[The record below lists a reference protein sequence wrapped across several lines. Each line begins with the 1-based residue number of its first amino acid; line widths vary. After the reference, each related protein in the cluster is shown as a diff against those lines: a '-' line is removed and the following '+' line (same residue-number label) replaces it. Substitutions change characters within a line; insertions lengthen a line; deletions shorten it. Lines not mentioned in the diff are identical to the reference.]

1 MALFRKASSI
11 LGRTVG
17 SRVSRETSVS
27 NPSIFQAIR
36 CMSSSKVFVGGLS
49 YQTDDN
55 GLREA
60 FDKYGEVM
68 EARVILDRETQR
80 SRGFGFVTYATAEE
94 ASAAIQAL
102 DQQELHGRQVKV
114 NYANDRPRGFGGGGF
129 GGGGYGGGG
138 YGEGGGGYGG
148 GGYSGGGGG
157 YGGGGYNGGGGG
169 GYGGG
174 GYGGGGGGYGG
185 GGYPAAGENQTS
197 GDAQGFG
204 GDSGSYASNAADS
217 GLGGGGEGS
226 YRDYDAPEN
235 FADKRG

>member
-1 MALFRKASSI
+1 MALFRKAASL

-49 YQTDDN
+49 YQTDEN
-55 GLREA
+55 SLREA
-60 FDKYGEVM
+60 FDKYGQVV

-80 SRGFGFVTYATAEE
+80 SRGFGFVTFATAEE

-129 GGGGYGGGG
+129 GGGGGG
-138 YGEGGGGYGG
+138 YGGGGGGYGG

-169 GYGGG
+169 YGGA
-174 GYGGGGGGYGG
+174 GGGYGG
-185 GGYPAAGENQTS
+185 GGYPAAGESQTS
-197 GDAQGFG
+197 GDAQGYG
-204 GDSGSYASNAADS
+204 GDSGSYASGAADS
-217 GLGGGGEGS
+217 GS

>member
-1 MALFRKASSI
+1 MLEFGLSARFSGMSIVLFLDFQFIFAYDMRGVVAMALFRKAASL

-55 GLREA
+55 SLREA
-60 FDKYGEVM
+60 FDKYGQVV

-80 SRGFGFVTYATAEE
+80 SRGFGFVTYTTAEE

-102 DQQELHGRQVKV
+102 DQQVS
-114 NYANDRPRGFGGGGF
+114 
-129 GGGGYGGGG
+129 
-138 YGEGGGGYGG
+138 GE
-148 GGYSGGGGG
+148 S
-157 YGGGGYNGGGGG
+157 
-169 GYGGG
+169 
-174 GYGGGGGGYGG
+174 
-185 GGYPAAGENQTS
+185 QTS
-197 GDAQGFG
+197 DDAQGYG
-204 GDSGSYASNAADS
+204 GDSGSYASGAADS

-226 YRDYDAPEN
+226 YRDYDAPGN

>member
-1 MALFRKASSI
+1 MALFRKAASL

-55 GLREA
+55 SLREA
-60 FDKYGEVM
+60 FDKYGQVV

-80 SRGFGFVTYATAEE
+80 SRGFGFVTYTTAEE

-114 NYANDRPRGFGGGGF
+114 NYANDRPRGGFGGGGF
-129 GGGGYGGGG
+129 GGGG
-138 YGEGGGGYGG
+138 GYGG
-148 GGYSGGGGG
+148 GSYNGGGGG

-169 GYGGG
+169 YGGG
-174 GYGGGGGGYGG
+174 GYNGGGYGGG
-185 GGYPAAGENQTS
+185 GGYPAAGESQTS
-197 GDAQGFG
+197 DDAQGYG
-204 GDSGSYASNAADS
+204 GDSGSYASGAADS

-226 YRDYDAPEN
+226 YRDYDAPGN

>member
-1 MALFRKASSI
+1 MALFRKAASL

-55 GLREA
+55 SLREA
-60 FDKYGEVM
+60 FDKYGQVV

-80 SRGFGFVTYATAEE
+80 SRGFGFVTYTTAEE

-114 NYANDRPRGFGGGGF
+114 NYANDRPP
-129 GGGGYGGGG
+129 
-138 YGEGGGGYGG
+138 GE
-148 GGYSGGGGG
+148 S
-157 YGGGGYNGGGGG
+157 
-169 GYGGG
+169 
-174 GYGGGGGGYGG
+174 
-185 GGYPAAGENQTS
+185 QTS
-197 GDAQGFG
+197 DDAQGYG
-204 GDSGSYASNAADS
+204 GDSGSYASGAADS

-226 YRDYDAPEN
+226 YRDYDAPGN